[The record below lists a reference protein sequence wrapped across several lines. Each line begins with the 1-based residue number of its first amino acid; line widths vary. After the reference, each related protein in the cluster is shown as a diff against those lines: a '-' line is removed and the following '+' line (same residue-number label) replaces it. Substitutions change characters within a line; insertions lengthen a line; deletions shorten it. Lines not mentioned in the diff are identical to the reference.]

1 MKNQQSDQS
10 MLPRKREQMMA
21 HMADTHSSGNPD
33 AVTMRNIHRPRNSAV
48 LKKRKFSEALNLD
61 EDSSNAV
68 SEEAKGEGS
77 GSPPNTVGTHKLFI
91 CQHPGCS
98 KTFTRKVRLQAHMH
112 IHNGTQPFKC
122 PFPGCGKA
130 FSEKQ
135 NLKIHARIH
144 EDRRPYPCP

>member
-1 MKNQQSDQS
+1 MHSEKS
-10 MLPRKREQMMA
+10 MLPQKREQIMPQMP
-21 HMADTHSSGNPD
+21 DTCSSSNPD
-33 AVTMRNIHRPRNSAV
+33 AVTLRNVHRPQYSAV
-48 LKKRKFSEALNLD
+48 LKKRRFSEALNPD
-61 EDSSNAV
+61 EDSSDAV

-77 GSPPNTVGTHKLFI
+77 GSPPDTVGTQKPFI

-135 NLKIHARIH
+135 NLKVHARIH
-144 EDRRPYPCP
+144 EDRRHFPCP